1 MQKLYGQG
9 SFQQDKAGRTIQ
21 WMKISDPKETMA
33 SR

>member
-9 SFQQDKAGRTIQ
+9 SFEEDKAGRTTQ
-21 WMKISDPKETMA
+21 RMKVSDPKETMA

>member
-9 SFQQDKAGRTIQ
+9 FFQQDKAGRTIQ
-21 WMKISDPKETMA
+21 WMQVSDPKETTA